1 MYKKDDDAMDDIDFS
16 DQQPDKRDIELAHRD
31 KPRVRRAWQDMYLR
45 IMLVGESGTGKT
57 TFINNLF
64 RAYRGSDLLPPH
76 AKGGTTTPSR
86 RFQSDPQSLC
96 TTFAVEDADER
107 TRMHYSV
114 QDTPGYGDS
123 FDIAKRLRE
132 IIDFVHRQQLAYLEL
147 ERTLRTHDQPDPRID
162 VCLYFIPP
170 HRLKEV
176 DVTFMKE
183 LAAVVALI
191 PVVAKADSMTTSELI
206 AFKQHVLTEAKSHG
220 IPFFD
225 FSVSAINEVGV
236 SDRNEDL
243 GSVPPFAI
251 ISSDDAEY
259 VEMPGTFWPVRSYLW
274 GTCQAF
280 NRSHSDVPLLK
291 QLLLEDGYHDIRAS
305 TRAYY
310 NAFKS
315 KHLAQGCSK
324 SLSRRRGLV
333 RCCAVL
339 ALLILIDG
347 FFWQFVFRFLS
358 TPTLR
363 AHPSTSLAQPST
375 SPMTAA
381 ALEGNTSRSNLS
393 HSNISASHGRRP
405 ARVDSSYADEDD

>member
-1 MYKKDDDAMDDIDFS
+1 MHSVSETADLLDFS
-16 DQQPDKRDIELAHRD
+16 DQLPDVRDIELAHRE
-31 KPRVRRAWQDMYLR
+31 KPRVKRAWQDMYLR

-57 TFINNLF
+57 TFVNNLF

-76 AKGGTTTPSR
+76 VKGGASTASS
-86 RFQSDPQSLC
+86 RFQIDPQSLC
-96 TTFAVEDADER
+96 TTFAVKDEVEQ

-132 IIDFVHRQQLAYLEL
+132 ILEFVRKQQLAYFDL

-176 DVTFMKE
+176 DITFMKD
-183 LAAVVALI
+183 LSAVVSLI
-191 PVVAKADSMTTSELI
+191 PAIAKADSMTTGELI
-206 AFKQHVLTEAKSHG
+206 AFKQDVLREAESHG

-225 FSVSAINEVGV
+225 FSASAISNVGI
-236 SDRNEDL
+236 SDRNKDL

-251 ISSDDAEY
+251 ISSDENDY
-259 VEMPGTFWPVRSYLW
+259 IEMPGTFWPVRSYLW

-305 TRAYY
+305 TRVHY
-310 NAFKS
+310 NAFKAKQMTRGS
-315 KHLAQGCSK
+315 YQFLSPRTGMRLLCS
-324 SLSRRRGLV
+324 S
-333 RCCAVL
+333 AVL
-339 ALLILIDG
+339 ALLVIMDG
-347 FFWQFVFRFLS
+347 FFWHAAFRFLS
-358 TPTLR
+358 TPTLS
-363 AHPSTSLAQPST
+363 ST
-375 SPMTAA
+375 
-381 ALEGNTSRSNLS
+381 
-393 HSNISASHGRRP
+393 NISSIGGRDGNAAEGR
-405 ARVDSSYADEDD
+405 

>member
-1 MYKKDDDAMDDIDFS
+1 MHKKCDQAVVDIDVS
-16 DQQPDKRDIELAHRD
+16 SGQLPDRRDIALAHRD
-31 KPRVRRAWQDMYLR
+31 KPRLKRIWQDMYLR

-57 TFINNLF
+57 TFVNNLF
-64 RAYRGSDLLPPH
+64 RAYRGGDLLPPH
-76 AKGGTTTPSR
+76 AKGGASTASS
-86 RFQSDPQSLC
+86 RFQTDPQSLC
-96 TTFAVEDADER
+96 TTFAVQDEAER
-107 TRMHYSV
+107 TRIHYSV

-132 IIDFVHRQQLAYLEL
+132 ILDFVSRQQLAYLDL
-147 ERTLRTHDQPDPRID
+147 ERTLRTDDHPDARID

-183 LAAVVALI
+183 LSAVVALI
-191 PVVAKADSMTTSELI
+191 PVIAKADSMTASELI

-225 FSVSAINEVGV
+225 FSASAISEVGV

-251 ISSDDAEY
+251 VSSDDADY
-259 VEMPGTFWPVRSYLW
+259 VEMTGTFWPVRSYLW

-305 TRAYY
+305 TRVHY
-310 NAFKS
+310 NTFKA
-315 KHLAQGCSK
+315 KQMAQGCCK
-324 SLSRRRGLV
+324 SSSRRTSTRLL

-339 ALLILIDG
+339 ALLIMIDG
-347 FFWQFVFRFLS
+347 FYLHVVFRV
-358 TPTLR
+358 P
-363 AHPSTSLAQPST
+363 
-375 SPMTAA
+375 
-381 ALEGNTSRSNLS
+381 GRSVM
-393 HSNISASHGRRP
+393 HA
-405 ARVDSSYADEDD
+405 